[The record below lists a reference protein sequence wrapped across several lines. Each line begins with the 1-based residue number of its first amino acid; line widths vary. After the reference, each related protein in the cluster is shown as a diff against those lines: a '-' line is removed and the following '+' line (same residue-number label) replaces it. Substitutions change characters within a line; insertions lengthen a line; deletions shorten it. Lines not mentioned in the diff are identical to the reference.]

1 MGTGLLT
8 LPYSMVCL
16 GIVPT
21 LVLISFFGLVMALT
35 MYTYVKTAHND
46 GSTSLAM
53 LAGTNLGPAVKR
65 AMEVIMMFYCLF
77 SCVGCFIVLADIT
90 KEPVEYFI
98 CNGTPCIWT
107 ERYILQSFAG
117 ILMLP
122 PLFLR
127 EITSLQFSAILGI
140 ASILFIAVVIILRG
154 SEKFSANWDKAW
166 DSNANNL
173 NHWGALYGIPNICLS
188 YQCQIQTIEV
198 YSELKPKIRSVK
210 LMMCA
215 VATAVTLEVIV
226 YSAAALFGFVTF
238 LGETPTNIL
247 SANYGG
253 SDILVE
259 VARMCVM
266 VVMIVQFPVNHF
278 PARSAVWELYSALSA
293 RICKPSPRGATAKA
307 TTEGAWPE
315 AQVATSVEGAGG
327 SGDEH
332 YAFQDDEGS
341 DVPGQLYNVSED
353 GYAGELDESA
363 PSTPAMRRLF
373 SPALSHPASDVPA
386 SAVTRKQNSKIPG
399 CFFVVESVVWWIVCL
414 GLGIVIPDLTVLFDI
429 LGFTM
434 AMIIIFYIPALTLCK
449 NTSSLAQGRRG
460 RYLLYRILVVV
471 FWIVGALTTVISA
484 FNFVANVF
492 IGLNETAGEPG
503 VNASMATFLGG
514 GHLSW
519 IPLLEL

>member
-1 MGTGLLT
+1 MKRGQAYSEPLLNPLDAEDEGSPKHLADSAGEARAVSGGNGTYFSSVFTLLSAAMGTGLLT

-21 LVLISFFGLVMALT
+21 LILISFFGFVMALT

-154 SEKFSANWDKAW
+154 SEKFAANWDTAW
-166 DSNANNL
+166 EGNANNL

-198 YSELKPKIRSVK
+198 YSEMKPKIRSVK

-215 VATAVTLEVIV
+215 VATAVILEIVV

-247 SANYGG
+247 SACVCC
-253 SDILVE
+253 SLPPRLP
-259 VARMCVM
+259 VACSCLTDCDWLAPWRCLLDQA
-266 VVMIVQFPVNHF
+266 QFGHL
-278 PARSAVWELYSALSA
+278 AA
-293 RICKPSPRGATAKA
+293 
-307 TTEGAWPE
+307 
-315 AQVATSVEGAGG
+315 
-327 SGDEH
+327 
-332 YAFQDDEGS
+332 
-341 DVPGQLYNVSED
+341 
-353 GYAGELDESA
+353 
-363 PSTPAMRRLF
+363 
-373 SPALSHPASDVPA
+373 
-386 SAVTRKQNSKIPG
+386 
-399 CFFVVESVVWWIVCL
+399 VES
-414 GLGIVIPDLTVLFDI
+414 
-429 LGFTM
+429 
-434 AMIIIFYIPALTLCK
+434 
-449 NTSSLAQGRRG
+449 
-460 RYLLYRILVVV
+460 
-471 FWIVGALTTVISA
+471 
-484 FNFVANVF
+484 
-492 IGLNETAGEPG
+492 
-503 VNASMATFLGG
+503 
-514 GHLSW
+514 
-519 IPLLEL
+519 